1 MSWFSRLFK
10 KEQPAEAEPEA
21 YVRLDFTRTFPHVF
35 WISTVS
41 FDSEAPDGF
50 RYKMFATRHEP
61 EMTIE
66 LLLLRQMED
75 GTKRKVFH
83 MQAPIDKF
91 GATGDVIR
99 EIEKDKNVEFERFD
113 LHDIRTFDEFR
124 SRAIE
129 IGWEEAHVE

>member
-10 KEQPAEAEPEA
+10 KEQPKREEVEA

-35 WISTVS
+35 WVSTVS
-41 FDSEAPDGF
+41 YDSEAPDGF

-61 EMTIE
+61 DMTIE
-66 LLLLRQMED
+66 LLLLREMED

-91 GATGDVIR
+91 GATDDVLQQIG
-99 EIEKDKNVEFERFD
+99 KDKNVEFERFD
-113 LHDIRTFDEFR
+113 LQDIRTFDEFR
-124 SRAIE
+124 SRAVE
-129 IGWEEAHVE
+129 VGWETAHGE